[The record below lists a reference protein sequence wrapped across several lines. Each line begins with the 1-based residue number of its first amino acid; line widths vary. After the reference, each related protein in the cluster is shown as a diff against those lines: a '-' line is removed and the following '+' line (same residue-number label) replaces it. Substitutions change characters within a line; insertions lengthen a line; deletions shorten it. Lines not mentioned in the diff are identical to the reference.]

1 LALDLVG
8 VECVLFSDEMVGA
21 LWTEEAFDAGGD
33 APALGLGC
41 WFWFFAVFC
50 STVCDGQHQNPSGV
64 TAIGTFLN
72 FVARG
77 SRPPTL
83 NSAILLEEAYE
94 EWLQSQQ
101 QLIYLRTAL
110 NRSYI
115 DELKLQLI
123 L

>member
-1 LALDLVG
+1 VAFSAGKHLCSSELALDLVG

-64 TAIGTFLN
+64 TAMGTFLN

-83 NSAILLEEAYE
+83 NSAI
-94 EWLQSQQ
+94 
-101 QLIYLRTAL
+101 
-110 NRSYI
+110 
-115 DELKLQLI
+115 
-123 L
+123 